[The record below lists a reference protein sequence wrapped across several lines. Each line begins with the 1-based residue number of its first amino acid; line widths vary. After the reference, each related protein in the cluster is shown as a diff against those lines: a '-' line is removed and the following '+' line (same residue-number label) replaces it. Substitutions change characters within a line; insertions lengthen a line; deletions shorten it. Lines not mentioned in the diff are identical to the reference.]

1 MTLMALNYEGD
12 GLQPNFS
19 KENCQEGGVFRPR
32 ITHDLD
38 RGRAD
43 FVWDQAQRTGR
54 WLILFS
60 QLVAGH
66 CGTVPTREVGFYSTT
81 PNDGT

>member
-12 GLQPNFS
+12 GLQPNCS

-38 RGRAD
+38 RGD
-43 FVWDQAQRTGR
+43 SGR
-54 WLILFS
+54 LRM
-60 QLVAGH
+60 G
-66 CGTVPTREVGFYSTT
+66 GTAHREVTNNIILAARS
-81 PNDGT
+81 

>member
-38 RGRAD
+38 RGRVD
-43 FVWDQAQRTGR
+43 SVWEAQRTGR
-54 WLILFS
+54 
-60 QLVAGH
+60 
-66 CGTVPTREVGFYSTT
+66 
-81 PNDGT
+81 